1 MAHQRFITKG
11 DKKIPISDHKA
22 KNGFSS
28 KDLGID
34 GVKTKKL
41 SSLSIVQLKKKLAPN
56 GKFTGYNVK
65 LRANESV
72 PLESVGKA
80 KNGSFILKGTS
91 PSNHITVVRFASSKK

>member
-11 DKKIPISDHKA
+11 DKKIPISNSHSNK
-22 KNGFSS
+22 GFSS

-34 GVKTKKL
+34 GVMTKKM
-41 SSLSIVQLKKKLAPN
+41 SSLSIADLKAKLAPN

-65 LRANESV
+65 LRSNESV
-72 PLESVGKA
+72 PLESVGRA

-91 PSNHITVVRFASSKK
+91 PTNNITVVRFASSKN